1 MRVLLGQINP
11 IVGDIEGNTRRVLD
25 VIEEA
30 RRRGAS
36 LAILPELCLIGYPP
50 RDLLLR
56 RDFIQR
62 NLQAVERVA
71 DACRDLT
78 VIVGFAQP
86 IAEGTGT
93 GIHNAAA
100 VCCEGRVLQTYAKC
114 LLPTYDVFDESRYFT
129 PGRKVCIAAVQA
141 GAARV
146 RVGLTICEDLWN
158 DAQFGGRPVY
168 GMDPIAATAQAG
180 ADLIVNI
187 SASPFENGKH
197 SERERLFAAQV
208 RKHGV
213 PLLYCAQ
220 VGGNDDLLFD
230 GISMAFSERGEL
242 TARARPF
249 EEDLLLVETDE
260 AGLGRIEPY
269 QEGTE
274 SLWRAVVLGTRD
286 YVRKC
291 GFRGVVL
298 GLSGGVD
305 SAVAAAIAVDAL
317 GVENVH
323 GVAMPSR
330 FSSQHSLDDAEA
342 LARNL
347 GIDFRVLPIAH
358 VHSALEQTLA
368 PGFAG
373 LAPDVTEENLQ
384 ARIRGNLLMALS
396 NKFGWLL
403 LATSNKS
410 ELAVGYCTLYGDMC
424 GGFAPLSDVP
434 KTGVYELARYFNTR
448 CGRDVIPER
457 TLSKPPSAE
466 LRENQTDQDSLP
478 PYDVLDAML
487 ERYVERDECTEE
499 IVRAGFDRATA
510 ERVACMVARSE
521 HKRTQAALGIKVTSR
536 AFGAGRRMPIAAR
549 TL

>member
-1 MRVLLGQINP
+1 MKVLLGQINP
-11 IVGDIEGNTRRVLD
+11 IVGDIDGNTRRVLD
-25 VIEEA
+25 VLDEA
-30 RRRGAS
+30 RRRGAA

-56 RDFIQR
+56 HDFILR
-62 NLQAVERVA
+62 NVEAVERVA
-71 DACRDLT
+71 EACRDLT

-93 GIHNAAA
+93 GIHNSAAA
-100 VCCEGRVLQTYAKC
+100 CSEGRVQQTYAKC

-129 PGRKVCIAAVQA
+129 PGRTVRIATVPA
-141 GAARV
+141 GAARI

-168 GMDPIAATAQAG
+168 GLDPIAATARAG

-197 SERERLFAAQV
+197 AERERLFAAQV
-208 RKHGV
+208 RRHGV

-230 GISMAFSERGEL
+230 GVSMAFNGRGEL
-242 TARARPF
+242 AARAKPF
-249 EEDLLLVETDE
+249 EEDLLLVDTDE
-260 AGLGRIEPY
+260 AGPDRIEPY

-291 GFRGVVL
+291 GFSGVVL

-323 GVAMPSR
+323 GAAMPSR
-330 FSSQHSLDDAEA
+330 FSSPHSLEDAGA

-358 VHSALEQTLA
+358 VHSALEQTLS
-368 PGFAG
+368 PSFEGRT
-373 LAPDVTEENLQ
+373 PDVTEENLQ

-434 KTGVYELARYFNTR
+434 KTGVYELARYFNAR
-448 CGRDVIPER
+448 HGRDVIPR
-457 TLSKPPSAE
+457 STLLKPPSAE

-478 PYDVLDAML
+478 PYDVLDAIL
-487 ERYVERDECTEE
+487 ERYVERDECVEE
-499 IVRAGFDRATA
+499 IVRAGFDRATVQ
-510 ERVACMVARSE
+510 RVARMVARSE

-536 AFGAGRRMPIAAR
+536 AFGAGRRMPVAAR